1 MHRDTTMTTTVEKHP
16 NLTLSVLDQSP
27 VADGGSVGQALR
39 NSVDLAKLADSLGYH
54 RYWLAEHHSTPALAC
69 NSPEALIGPVAM
81 ATKQIR
87 VGSGGIMLPHYSPL
101 KVAETFAMLAEMFP
115 GRIDLGLGRA
125 PGSDGGTAF
134 ALQRD
139 RRQRSPDDFPEQ
151 LTELLG
157 YFHGRIPG
165 DLPLRTIL
173 PGRRE
178 FPEPYL
184 LGSSPA
190 SGQWAANF
198 GLPYVFA
205 DFISPTGA
213 PIADFYR
220 KHFQP
225 GEYGQEPHTT
235 VAAWVIAADTED
247 AAWRLASSFIMMF
260 TLMHQG
266 QLIAVPS
273 PETALKFLKDRGISL
288 TATPPGRR
296 AIVGAPEQVKAG
308 IEALAAEYQADEV
321 MLVNILHDHEARKH
335 SYELVA
341 EAFQINCVESH
352 A

>member
-1 MHRDTTMTTTVEKHP
+1 MPIPFR
-16 NLTLSVLDQSP
+16 LSVLDQSP
-27 VADGGSVGQALR
+27 IPDGGSVGQSLH
-39 NSVDLAKLADSLGYH
+39 NSIDLAKLADSLGYH
-54 RYWLAEHHSTPALAC
+54 RYWLAEHHATPALAC
-69 NSPEALIGPVAM
+69 NSPEALIGPVAL
-81 ATKQIR
+81 ATRQIR
-87 VGSGGIMLPHYSPL
+87 VGSVGIMLPHYSPL
-101 KVAETFAMLAEMFP
+101 KVAETFAMLAELAP

-139 RRQRSPDDFPEQ
+139 RRQRSPDDFPDQ

-157 YFHGRIPG
+157 YFHGRIPEG
-165 DLPLRTIL
+165 LPLRTTL

-213 PIADFYR
+213 HIADFYR
-220 KHFQP
+220 NHFQP
-225 GEYGQEPHTT
+225 GEYAKKPYTA
-235 VAAWVIAADTED
+235 VAAWAIAADTEAD
-247 AAWRLASSFIMMF
+247 AWRLASSFIMMF

-266 QLIAVPS
+266 RLIAVPS
-273 PETALKFLKDRGISL
+273 PETAMEFLNDQGISL

-296 AIVGAPEQVKAG
+296 AIVGTPEQVKAG

-321 MLVNILHDHEARKH
+321 MLVNILHDHAARKH

-341 EAFQINCVESH
+341 EAFQMAGVTAITK
-352 A
+352 

>member
-1 MHRDTTMTTTVEKHP
+1 MEPVKPARANSSFH
-16 NLTLSVLDQSP
+16 LSVLDQSP
-27 VADGGSVGQALR
+27 LPEGGTAGQSLH
-39 NSVDLAKLADSLGYH
+39 NSIDLAKLTDSLGYH
-54 RYWLAEHHSTPALAC
+54 RYWLAEHHATPALAC

-115 GRIDLGLGRA
+115 DRIDLGLGRA

-157 YFHGRIPG
+157 YFVGEIPEN
-165 DLPLRTIL
+165 LPLRTAL

-178 FPEPYL
+178 FPSPYL

-190 SGQWAANF
+190 SGQWAANY

-213 PIADFYR
+213 QIASYYR
-220 KHFQP
+220 KQFQP
-225 GEYGQEPHTT
+225 SRWLKTPHTI
-235 VAAWVIAADTED
+235 VAAWTIAADTDDE
-247 AAWRLASSFIMMF
+247 AWRLASSFIMMF

-266 QLIAVPS
+266 KLIAVPS
-273 PETALKFLKDRGISL
+273 PEKAMKFLDDQEISL

-296 AIVGAPEQVKAG
+296 AIIGTPDKVRAG
-308 IEALAAEYQADEV
+308 IEALRDEYGADEV
-321 MLVNILHDHEARKH
+321 MLVNILHDHEARKR

-341 EAFQINCVESH
+341 EAFETSNTQ
-352 A
+352 ATGK

>member
-1 MHRDTTMTTTVEKHP
+1 MTRNVSPPSKFA
-16 NLTLSVLDQSP
+16 LSVLDQSP
-27 VADGGSVGQALR
+27 IPDGGSAGQSLH
-39 NSVDLAKLADSLGYH
+39 NSIDLAKLADSLGFT
-54 RYWLAEHHSTPALAC
+54 RYWLAEHHATPALAC
-69 NSPEALIGPVAM
+69 NSPEVMIGMIAA
-81 ATKQIR
+81 ATKKIR

-115 GRIDLGLGRA
+115 DRIDLGLGRA

-157 YFHGRIPG
+157 YFEGQVPEN
-165 DLPLRTIL
+165 LPLRTVL
-173 PGRRE
+173 PGRKN

-190 SGQWAANF
+190 SGAWAANF

-213 PIADFYR
+213 HIADYYR
-220 KHFQP
+220 HHFTPSTHQQKP
-225 GEYGQEPHTT
+225 KTI
-235 VAAWVIAADTED
+235 VAAWAIAADTDEQ
-247 AAWRLASSFIMMF
+247 AWRLASSFIMMF

-266 QLIAVPS
+266 QLIAVPT
-273 PETALKFLKDRGISL
+273 PETAMKFLNDRDISL

-296 AIVGAPEQVKAG
+296 AIVGSPEKVKAG
-308 IEALAAEYQADEV
+308 VEALAAEYQADEV
-321 MLVNILHDHEARKH
+321 MLVNILHDHAARRR

-341 EAFQINCVESH
+341 TAFGMARI
-352 A
+352 

>member
-1 MHRDTTMTTTVEKHP
+1 MTANP
-16 NLTLSVLDQSP
+16 NYSIL
-27 VADGGSVGQALR
+27 
-39 NSVDLAKLADSLGYH
+39 DLASIPMDQTTAVTFRRTAELAQAAERWGYN

-81 ATKQIR
+81 ATERIR

-115 GRIDLGLGRA
+115 DRIDLGLGRA

-139 RRQRSPDDFPEQ
+139 RRQRSPDDFSDQ

-157 YFHGRIPG
+157 YFEGKIPEG
-165 DLPLRTIL
+165 LPLRTVL
-173 PGRRE
+173 PGRQH

-190 SGQWAANF
+190 SGAWAANF

-205 DFISPTGA
+205 DFISPTGV
-213 PIADFYR
+213 PIASYYR
-220 KHFQP
+220 KNFQP
-225 GEYGQEPHTT
+225 SRWLAKPHTT
-235 VAAWVIAADTED
+235 VAAWAIAADTED
-247 AAWRLASSFIMMF
+247 EAWRLASSFIMMF

-266 QLIAVPS
+266 KLIAVPS
-273 PETALKFLKDRGISL
+273 PETALKFLEDNSISL

-296 AIVGAPEQVKAG
+296 AIIGTVDQVRAG
-308 IEALAAEYQADEV
+308 IDALRDEYQADEV
-321 MLVNILHDHEARKH
+321 MLVNILYDHEARKR
-335 SYELVA
+335 SYELIA
-341 EAFQINCVESH
+341 EAFAMTPGVASRV
-352 A
+352 

>member
-1 MHRDTTMTTTVEKHP
+1 MTNTTAPFK
-16 NLTLSVLDQSP
+16 LSVLDQSP
-27 VADGGSVGQALR
+27 VPDGGSVGQSLH
-39 NSVDLAKLADSLGYH
+39 NSVDLAKLADRLGYH
-54 RYWLAEHHSTPALAC
+54 RYWLAEHHATPALAC

-115 GRIDLGLGRA
+115 DRIDLGLGRA

-157 YFHGRIPG
+157 YFEGLVPEG
-165 DLPLRTIL
+165 LPLRTVL
-173 PGRRE
+173 PGRRM

-190 SGQWAANF
+190 SGAWAANF

-213 PIADFYR
+213 QIASYYR
-220 KHFQP
+220 KQFQP
-225 GEYGQEPHTT
+225 SRWLKKPYTM
-235 VAAWVIAADTED
+235 VAAWTIAAETED
-247 AAWRLASSFIMMF
+247 EAWRLASSFIMMF

-266 QLIAVPS
+266 KLIAVPS
-273 PETALKFLKDRGISL
+273 PETAIKFLKDSGISL

-296 AIVGAPEQVKAG
+296 AIVGTPDQVRAG
-308 IEALAAEYQADEV
+308 IEALQQEYQADEV
-321 MLVNILHDHEARKH
+321 MLVNILHDHEARKR
-335 SYELVA
+335 SYDLIA
-341 EAFQINCVESH
+341 KTFQS
-352 A
+352 

>member
-1 MHRDTTMTTTVEKHP
+1 MRVMHSSHASYK
-16 NLTLSVLDQSP
+16 LSVLDQSP
-27 VADGGSVGQALR
+27 VPAGGSVGQSLH
-39 NSVDLAKLADSLGYH
+39 NSVDLAKLADRLGYH

-115 GRIDLGLGRA
+115 DRIDLGLGRA

-139 RRQRSPDDFPEQ
+139 RRQRSPDDFTEQ

-157 YFHGRIPG
+157 YFEGKVPEG
-165 DLPLRTIL
+165 LPLRTVL
-173 PGRRE
+173 PGRQH
-178 FPEPYL
+178 FPAPYL

-190 SGQWAANF
+190 SGAWAANF

-205 DFISPTGA
+205 DFISPTGV
-213 PIADFYR
+213 PIASYYR
-220 KHFQP
+220 KNFQP
-225 GEYGQEPHTT
+225 SRWLSKPQTI
-235 VAAWVIAADTED
+235 VAAWAIAADTED
-247 AAWRLASSFIMMF
+247 EAWRLASSFIMMF

-266 QLIAVPS
+266 KLIAVPS
-273 PETALKFLKDRGISL
+273 PETALKFLDDNGISL

-296 AIVGAPEQVKAG
+296 AIIGTPDQVRAG
-308 IEALAAEYQADEV
+308 VDALRDEYQADEV
-321 MLVNILHDHEARKH
+321 MLVNILHDHEARRR

-341 EAFQINCVESH
+341 EAFAITPGV
-352 A
+352 AMRG